1 MRKGALATGSIGFAI
16 LVSYITSGVLADPE
30 SNPRD
35 GNGTAGR
42 SGEIL
47 KPQPAKLPAPQPSV
61 RWRID
66 LADALREAQAENRPV
81 FVTMRCLPCKQ
92 CSAFDKNVLEG
103 GSELDPLLRQF
114 VTVRLIDA
122 QDVDLRVLPM
132 EGFQDLDLSWWGWFL
147 SPEGRVYGVF
157 GGRDHV
163 SDETRISVT

>member
-1 MRKGALATGSIGFAI
+1 MIKVLQLFATLAA
-16 LVSYITSGVLADPE
+16 ITSASCPTMAGGADRWEEVLGP
-30 SNPRD
+30 SR
-35 GNGTAGR
+35 GTPGTPLGAVKWR
-42 SGEIL
+42 S
-47 KPQPAKLPAPQPSV
+47 
-61 RWRID
+61 D
-66 LADALREAQAENRPV
+66 LGHAMEQARRENRPL
-81 FVTMRCLPCKQ
+81 FVTLRCLPCKQ

-103 GSELDPLLRQF
+103 GDALDPLLKQF